1 MKSNPLMNNIKT
13 YKDFRLNEAAKAKFS
28 PSSYKTR
35 VKDYGL
41 SGNSTIL
48 QKTENFFQRME
59 DRINRMAE
67 LGATFQQQRRAD
79 RGRSSFNTGVE
90 SLFSLPSVV
99 PNILKRVF
107 GPTDYEITKKITS
120 DESVDLDF
128 MRHTNER
135 FIKNDLPKIKTEK
148 QLEDNIED
156 LYRKG
161 GVRRGQSPAL
171 DEIGRN
177 RISTFFERELN
188 PNQPIFKTNN

>member
-1 MKSNPLMNNIKT
+1 MNNIKT
-13 YKDFRLNEAAKAKFS
+13 YKDFILNESRNKFLTS
-28 PSSYKTR
+28 GYKNR

-48 QKTENFFQRME
+48 QKTENFFQKME

-67 LGATFQQQRRAD
+67 MGQSYQKQRRSE
-79 RGRSSFNTGVE
+79 RGTSSFNTGVE

-99 PNILKRVF
+99 PNVLKRVF
-107 GPTDYEITKKITS
+107 GPTDFGFTKKLAS

-128 MRHTNER
+128 VRHTNEK
-135 FIKNDLPKIKTEK
+135 FIKNELPKIKTEK

-156 LYRKG
+156 LYRRG

-177 RISTFFERELN
+177 RIATFFEREMN
-188 PNQPIFKTNN
+188 PNQAMFKVTNN